1 MCKKTTFVGV
11 ATGKINKK
19 HLLGLK
25 SADWKFFSSWSLNRC
40 TINDVKSSQVI
51 DKQPMVSKMISEKI
65 T

>member
-11 ATGKINKK
+11 AKGKINKK

-40 TINDVKSSQVI
+40 TINDVKYSQVI
-51 DKQPMVSKMISEKI
+51 DKQPMV
-65 T
+65 